1 MRMFTENNEETR
13 ELLHELEANEI
24 EYTLAEHNKIFIDI
38 TNDDELEG
46 IFQIQYEP
54 YWGAFKMIYWYPED
68 NEIKSAKTVAFNI
81 QQVVENVLAD

>member
-24 EYTLAEHNKIFIDI
+24 EYTLAEQNKVYVDV

-54 YWGAFKMIYWYPED
+54 YWDAFKMTYFVLEG
-68 NEIKSAKTVAFNI
+68 NEIRGNKTVAFSI
-81 QQVVENVLAD
+81 QQVLEELLG

>member
-46 IFQIQYEP
+46 VWKIQWYD
-54 YWGAFKMIYWYPED
+54 YWNAFKMVYYYFQD
-68 NEIKSAKTVAFNI
+68 NEIQEAKTVAFSI
-81 QQVVENVLAD
+81 EQVIENVLG

>member
-24 EYTLAEHNKIFIDI
+24 EYSLAEQNKIFIDVF
-38 TNDDELEG
+38 DGDEISG
-46 IFQIQYEP
+46 VWKVQWYD
-54 YWGAFKMIYWYPED
+54 YWNAFKMVYYYFQD
-68 NEIKSAKTVAFNI
+68 NEIQEAKTVAFNI

>member
-38 TNDDELEG
+38 TNGDTLEG
-46 IFQIQYEP
+46 VWKVQWYD
-54 YWGAFKMIYWYPED
+54 YWNAYKMIYFYPED
-68 NEIKSAKTVAFNI
+68 NEIKSAKTVAFNTE
-81 QQVVENVLAD
+81 QVIENILG